1 VRERRELRLAP
12 LDKAPYHRVR
22 VSFVAASCESSFT
35 QAIRTSNLCVLRGGE
50 VACVEILV
58 SCLWWH
64 WVSVAMAATAMAA
77 ASMASLSLRGGSS
90 FQEFNGLAP
99 SSSFRPSLAVP
110 PTHRPC
116 ESLNE
121 IFVYPCVSRFDCN
134 EHTTHAADRAA
145 PGALSILL
153 CLPSPN
159 VQAERIGPIPG
170 IGTNFSF
177 LRFMV
182 HLHFVSCCIMCAEHE
197 SMAGIVL
204 VEN

>member
-1 VRERRELRLAP
+1 
-12 LDKAPYHRVR
+12 
-22 VSFVAASCESSFT
+22 
-35 QAIRTSNLCVLRGGE
+35 
-50 VACVEILV
+50 
-58 SCLWWH
+58 
-64 WVSVAMAATAMAA
+64 MAA

-121 IFVYPCVSRFDCN
+121 IFVYPTLVFLGFDCN
-134 EHTTHAADRAA
+134 EHTAHAADRAA
-145 PGALSILL
+145 SGALSIRL
-153 CLPSPN
+153 CLPLPN
-159 VQAERIGPIPG
+159 VKAESIGPIPG

-182 HLHFVSCCIMCAEHE
+182 HLHFVILHFVCRA
-197 SMAGIVL
+197 
-204 VEN
+204 

>member
-1 VRERRELRLAP
+1 MGNFVSHLWISPPVTACGYALLRRAGSPLSHRLSEQAICASCGEARFRELRG
-12 LDKAPYHRVR
+12 
-22 VSFVAASCESSFT
+22 S
-35 QAIRTSNLCVLRGGE
+35 RGP
-50 VACVEILV
+50 AVEILV

-121 IFVYPCVSRFDCN
+121 ILAYPTLVILGLI
-134 EHTTHAADRAA
+134 TTN
-145 PGALSILL
+145 ILYMPL
-153 CLPSPN
+153 IEMHL
-159 VQAERIGPIPG
+159 GPYP
-170 IGTNFSF
+170 FPF
-177 LRFMV
+177 AY
-182 HLHFVSCCIMCAEHE
+182 HY
-197 SMAGIVL
+197 
-204 VEN
+204 